1 MKRIRILIADDH
13 AIVRTGLATVLD
25 LEDDMT
31 VVGMVRNGAEALASA
46 GEKHPDVILM
56 DLMMPVM
63 SGVDAT
69 REIRKTVPEAR
80 VLVLT
85 TYGTPDELQRALDAG
100 AAGILLKSTENETI
114 IDAIRRLAAGQ
125 TVIMPEIA
133 RQLQTKPESPALTD
147 RQINIL
153 TSLTQ
158 GLSNKAIAAQMGIST
173 PGVKKHLKTIFKKL
187 GVESRTEAVL
197 LALASHLVRPRPSAP
212 RADP

>member
-1 MKRIRILIADDH
+1 MKKIRILIADDH

-31 VVGMVRNGAEALASA
+31 VVGMVRNGAEALATA
-46 GEKHPDVILM
+46 GEKHPDVIIM

-69 REIRKTVPEAR
+69 REIRKTVPESR

-133 RQLQTKPESPALTD
+133 RQLQAKPESPALTD

-153 TSLTQ
+153 TSLAQ